1 MNCFEGIKHIDENK
15 NEYWF
20 ARELQKIL
28 GYKRWSS
35 FAVVIKKAQ
44 TACLKSDIQINN
56 HFIIYKNNNN
66 VDYKLSRFACLLIIQ
81 NANPQIKEVALAQT
95 YFAVQT
101 RKMELKSVNS
111 KKDLN
116 ELSTSIFRNSLVEN
130 LLNQKTDYNEQIL
143 TEIQNK
149 VDTVLMNTMQQL
161 GTFPNNLTI
170 LENK

>member
-1 MNCFEGIKHIDENK
+1 M
-15 NEYWF
+15 
-20 ARELQKIL
+20 
-28 GYKRWSS
+28 
-35 FAVVIKKAQ
+35 
-44 TACLKSDIQINN
+44 
-56 HFIIYKNNNN
+56 
-66 VDYKLSRFACLLIIQ
+66 
-81 NANPQIKEVALAQT
+81 
-95 YFAVQT
+95 
-101 RKMELKSVNS
+101 KSVNS

>member
-1 MNCFEGIKHIDENK
+1 M
-15 NEYWF
+15 
-20 ARELQKIL
+20 
-28 GYKRWSS
+28 
-35 FAVVIKKAQ
+35 
-44 TACLKSDIQINN
+44 
-56 HFIIYKNNNN
+56 
-66 VDYKLSRFACLLIIQ
+66 
-81 NANPQIKEVALAQT
+81 
-95 YFAVQT
+95 
-101 RKMELKSVNS
+101 KSVNS

-116 ELSTSIFRNSLVEN
+116 ELSNSIFRNSLVEN

>member
-1 MNCFEGIKHIDENK
+1 M
-15 NEYWF
+15 
-20 ARELQKIL
+20 
-28 GYKRWSS
+28 
-35 FAVVIKKAQ
+35 
-44 TACLKSDIQINN
+44 
-56 HFIIYKNNNN
+56 
-66 VDYKLSRFACLLIIQ
+66 LIIK

-161 GTFPNNLTI
+161 GTFSNNLTI

>member
-1 MNCFEGIKHIDENK
+1 M
-15 NEYWF
+15 
-20 ARELQKIL
+20 
-28 GYKRWSS
+28 
-35 FAVVIKKAQ
+35 
-44 TACLKSDIQINN
+44 
-56 HFIIYKNNNN
+56 
-66 VDYKLSRFACLLIIQ
+66 LIIQ

-116 ELSTSIFRNSLVEN
+116 ELSTSIFRNSLLEN
-130 LLNQKTDYNEQIL
+130 LLNHKTDYNEQIL

-161 GTFPNNLTI
+161 GTLPNNLTI

>member
-1 MNCFEGIKHIDENK
+1 
-15 NEYWF
+15 
-20 ARELQKIL
+20 
-28 GYKRWSS
+28 
-35 FAVVIKKAQ
+35 
-44 TACLKSDIQINN
+44 
-56 HFIIYKNNNN
+56 
-66 VDYKLSRFACLLIIQ
+66 
-81 NANPQIKEVALAQT
+81 
-95 YFAVQT
+95 
-101 RKMELKSVNS
+101 MELKSVNS

>member
-1 MNCFEGIKHIDENK
+1 M
-15 NEYWF
+15 
-20 ARELQKIL
+20 
-28 GYKRWSS
+28 
-35 FAVVIKKAQ
+35 
-44 TACLKSDIQINN
+44 
-56 HFIIYKNNNN
+56 
-66 VDYKLSRFACLLIIQ
+66 LIIK